1 MTRRGATTPLFFPN
15 NRDSAA
21 SAIRPAHQGSSMK
34 KKYGIALIGTGYIGK
49 THALAYRSVNAVFPD
64 LPELST
70 ELVVDINEAAG
81 RAFAAQFSFKNFST
95 DWHEA
100 VFNPDIDIVA
110 IATPN
115 HLHKDMAIEA
125 LRAGKH
131 VYCEKPLAVTIED
144 SEAMAEAARNA
155 PGRTLVGYNYL
166 CNPALQLAKKMI
178 ESGRIGRPLFF
189 RGVND
194 EDYMADPDTPHSW
207 RCEKAKAG
215 AGTLGDLATHLIS
228 LSQFLMGDITHVS
241 GRTYTAHTKR
251 PVAEDPEVFRT
262 VENDDVVS
270 LQVEFEGGARGELSS
285 SRIAWGRKNRLA
297 FEIHGEA
304 GTILFD
310 QERLNELEVYDASEA
325 NEGQGFR
332 KILIGPAHQPYGAFV
347 QSTGHQLGFNDLKV
361 IEVRNLIEGI
371 VGDKT
376 CYPSFEDALKVE
388 QVIARALAE

>member
-1 MTRRGATTPLFFPN
+1 
-15 NRDSAA
+15 
-21 SAIRPAHQGSSMK
+21 MK
-34 KKYGIALIGTGYIGK
+34 QKYRIALIGTGYIGK

-64 LPELST
+64 LPELVAD
-70 ELVVDINEAAG
+70 LVVDIDETAG
-81 RAFAAQFSFKNFST
+81 RAFAAQFGFARFST
-95 DWHEA
+95 DWHDA
-100 VFNPDIDIVA
+100 VSDPEIDIIA

-155 PGRTLVGYNYL
+155 SGQTLVGYNYL
-166 CNPALQLAKKMI
+166 CNPALQLARKMI

-194 EDYMADPDTPHSW
+194 EDYMADPMTPHSW
-207 RCEKAKAG
+207 RCERAKAG

-241 GRTYTAHTKR
+241 GRTYTAHARR
-251 PVAEDPEVFRT
+251 PVADEPEVFRA

-270 LQVEFEGGARGELSS
+270 MQVEFEGGARGELSS

-297 FEIHGEA
+297 LEIHGER

-310 QERLNELEVYDASEA
+310 QERLNELEVYFSSDDS
-325 NEGQGFR
+325 EGQGFR
-332 KILIGPAHQPYGAFV
+332 KILIGPTHPPYGAFV

-361 IEVRNLIEGI
+361 IEVQNLIEGI
-371 VGDKT
+371 RGGKPT
-376 CYPSFEDALKVE
+376 YPSFEDALKVE